1 MAEQKSKEKD
11 SVIDRQNQRID
22 QLDRK
27 TNPHRYQLSSGAEL
41 VHYNIP
47 NMSNPS
53 IHIWTKVGNEEYD
66 TRTYIEY
73 FSDIWERFS
82 KDEATVYELI
92 NEVFE
97 PQEQV
102 NEAQANLL
110 GAAFE
115 LAMGGQ
121 AQVHVGTGSGGS
133 SSELPWGEQKKQ
145 AYKSKIGR

>member
-1 MAEQKSKEKD
+1 MGRTPVPCRMAKMQDFEE
-11 SVIDRQNQRID
+11 
-22 QLDRK
+22 
-27 TNPHRYQLSSGAEL
+27 LSEGF
-41 VHYNIP
+41 V
-47 NMSNPS
+47 
-53 IHIWTKVGNEEYD
+53 
-66 TRTYIEY
+66 TYPLP
-73 FSDIWERFS
+73 FSDRGRGCRSLASTLRKRFCASRNAVFQFS

-115 LAMGGQ
+115 LVAGGQ

-133 SSELPWGEQKKQ
+133 SSELPWNDKDKYSNKQ
-145 AYKSKIGR
+145 TTTRR